1 MGVLLSASFFA
12 LIDDNGINKGIEP
25 LGIKISGDNL
35 RNILIMTIVFGAF
48 VALVTFLG
56 CCGAFKENKC
66 MLTVY
71 SVIVGCLFIALFA
84 VFILALVILST
95 DGSKIEQLT
104 KERMQKY
111 YEDDEIRR
119 DWDKIQ
125 KKVNIIV
132 KLS

>member
-12 LIDDNGINKGIEP
+12 LIDDNGI
-25 LGIKISGDNL
+25 KISGDNL
-35 RNILIMTIVFGAF
+35 RKILIITIVVGAF

-66 MLTVY
+66 MLIVY

-84 VFILALVILST
+84 VFIIVLGILST
-95 DGSKIEQLT
+95 DESKIELLA
-104 KERMQKY
+104 KENMQKY
-111 YEDDEIRR
+111 YEDEEVKQK
-119 DWDKIQ
+119 WDKIQ
-125 KKVNIIV
+125 STVNIIV